1 MPNVLNIHH
10 SPSLRSHLQS
20 CRPVLY
26 LTGEKEEEE
35 EKGVEEMCR

>member
-1 MPNVLNIHH
+1 MPNGLNIRH

-20 CRPVLY
+20 RPVPY